1 MVEAGGDWD
10 RRNRLQVY
18 EAVYLVMQRD
28 LHQAAKLF
36 LNSVATFTTY
46 ELCTFNELILYTVIT
61 SVLTLDRVDLRKKVG
76 AVVLPFFAAT
86 RESRLVARS

>member
-1 MVEAGGDWD
+1 
-10 RRNRLQVY
+10 
-18 EAVYLVMQRD
+18 MQRD